1 LQIRREGTRNL
12 TIFTMNCCDA
22 QQEEEEDQEQ
32 LLHVAA
38 REKPLAA
45 LQVSRVAAI
54 FIALQLLRSL
64 SPTGKEARHPPPS
77 LQLPICLNPRRGRA
91 SQEVEGGRRDGK
103 EGSGEWRQAARCEC
117 LVASSGYKYKNTE
130 KEGLLYKSAGRGPTD
145 GGAHHGAEAP
155 GAWG

>member
-45 LQVSRVAAI
+45 LQVSPVAAI

-77 LQLPICLNPRRGRA
+77 LQLPICLKPRRIPRRA
-91 SQEVEGGRRDGK
+91 KQEVEGGRRDGK
-103 EGSGEWRQAARCEC
+103 EGSGVEA
-117 LVASSGYKYKNTE
+117 G
-130 KEGLLYKSAGRGPTD
+130 SAV
-145 GGAHHGAEAP
+145 
-155 GAWG
+155 